1 MSKKSGFF
9 TGFITGFL
17 LCAVLVAV
25 GTGLLWK
32 NRYRVVEK
40 VATKQVSALAEH
52 FFKALPEGYVT
63 KNKKLV
69 MDVLDEFTN
78 SMSRENITQT
88 ELQAISKTLL
98 LNLEDGHLQHK
109 ELDKLLDMM
118 HQAAITK

>member
-1 MSKKSGFF
+1 MSKRSGFF

-17 LCAVLVAV
+17 LCTVLMAI
-25 GTGLLWK
+25 GAGILWK

-63 KNKKLV
+63 KKKKLV

-78 SMSRENITQT
+78 SVNRENITQA
-88 ELQAISKTLL
+88 ELHTISKTLL
-98 LNLEDGHLQHK
+98 HNLEDGHLQYK
-109 ELDKLLDMM
+109 ELDMLLDLM